1 MDCTAVSRP
10 GRDVAEREKM
20 AVKLLLTHPTY
31 SSLVL
36 PPLGHTLMA
45 SQVRA
50 RPVSKSLR
58 TTQVDVLHKCKQR
71 PGVHSRDWM
80 ILGPSFLH

>member
-1 MDCTAVSRP
+1 MDCTEVSRP
-10 GRDVAEREKM
+10 GRDVAEKEKM
-20 AVKLLLTHPTY
+20 AVKLLLPRPTH

-36 PPLGHTLMA
+36 PRLGYTLMA

-50 RPVSKSLR
+50 RPVSKFLR

-71 PGVHSRDWM
+71 PGVHSRDRV